1 MKIQRRMK
9 NKVSSIH
16 RRIEHFEDI
25 RKILSGSCL
34 TDKWEEEDTAEMLV
48 MMENALVNADE
59 EQKVQVVQEIG
70 PRVMIVVEPAVA
82 SMHAVGTIAELR
94 FHQKENVYQAL

>member
-1 MKIQRRMK
+1 MFTLKIHKLIIRCKDENTEEDEEQGT
-9 NKVSSIH
+9 SSIH

-48 MMENALVNADE
+48 MMESALVNADE

-70 PRVMIVVEPAVA
+70 SVMQVLDQEFF
-82 SMHAVGTIAELR
+82 L
-94 FHQKENVYQAL
+94 